1 MSSLILQ
8 LNCQMVYHHD
18 LYSNRR
24 TSKFNIQKIKNV
36 VVCCYQI
43 SQNVWAIESILLLIM
58 GIEPGE
64 FFFSIIY
71 FQSHDVKI
79 IRFSR

>member
-1 MSSLILQ
+1 
-8 LNCQMVYHHD
+8 MVCHHD

-36 VVCCYQI
+36 VACCYQM

-64 FFFSIIY
+64 FFFQLFI
-71 FQSHDVKI
+71 
-79 IRFSR
+79 FSPMMLKSLGSVGD